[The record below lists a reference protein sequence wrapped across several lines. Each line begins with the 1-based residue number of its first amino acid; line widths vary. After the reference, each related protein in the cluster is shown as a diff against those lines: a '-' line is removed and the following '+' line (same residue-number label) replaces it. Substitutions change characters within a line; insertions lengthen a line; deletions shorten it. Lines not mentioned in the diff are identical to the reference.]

1 MALTVNDSFILMYLL
16 IMNSRWRC

>member
-1 MALTVNDSFILMYLL
+1 MALTVNDSFILMYLP